1 MVSSRVAVLWGVRYG
16 KKYATFL
23 ACIIMLEEPFS
34 QENGSYFGPVIIII
48 ILFNYY
54 YYLASDQYQ
63 TSSDVITAS
72 A

>member
-1 MVSSRVAVLWGVRYG
+1 
-16 KKYATFL
+16 
-23 ACIIMLEEPFS
+23 MLEEPFS